1 MRKLISVTVLVALAL
16 PLPVITNNVFACGES
31 MFRLG
36 KGVRYRANFAPISGA
51 VLVYARTD
59 QELAIAEQLQQAGHS
74 VQMVSTDV
82 GLAME
87 MQKQQFDVVV
97 APYSKR
103 DEVEAQSTQ
112 ITNHPDWVPV
122 VERGSADAKLARS
135 QYSRTVWGN
144 DPVRK
149 YLKAI
154 HRSLRA
160 KST

>member
-1 MRKLISVTVLVALAL
+1 MSKLISVTVLMTLAL
-16 PLPVITNNVFACGES
+16 PLSAITNNVFACGES
-31 MFRLG
+31 VFRVG
-36 KGVRYRANFAPISGA
+36 KGVHYRAHFAPITGS

-59 QELAIAEQLQQAGHS
+59 QELAIAEQLQQAGHR

-103 DEVEAQSTQ
+103 DEVEAQSAQ
-112 ITNHPDWVPV
+112 ITNQPDWVPV

-154 HRSLRA
+154 HQSLRA

>member
-1 MRKLISVTVLVALAL
+1 MRKLISVTILVVFAL
-16 PLPVITNNVFACGES
+16 PVTISHVLACGES
-31 MFRLG
+31 VFRVG
-36 KGVRYRANFAPISGA
+36 KGVHYRTHSAPITGV

-59 QELAIAEQLQQAGHS
+59 QELAIAEQLKQAGHS

-82 GLAME
+82 DLAME
-87 MQKQQFDVVV
+87 MQKKQFDVVV

-103 DEVEAQSTQ
+103 DKVEAQSAT
-112 ITNHPDWVPV
+112 IANHPDWVPV
-122 VERGSADAKLARS
+122 VQRGSVDAKLARS

-144 DPVRK
+144 DHVRK

-154 HRSLRA
+154 HQSLRV